1 MRAPAMVAYLGLGL
15 LGVGVTAMSPESA
28 DARLLRPFVDLQGC
42 VSCDEC
48 GWFTTKHETTGSF
61 GSKKGPPHECI
72 PGACANHI
80 NCGDEVPQDDAL
92 MQTTEHSNDE
102 ISILM
107 RRAVNGDRE
116 SLRSLIDRHRRQ
128 AYLDSTNSVLQLVA
142 CGGGVIGQIPLDP
155 SMISLAQ
162 HLLTE

>member
-1 MRAPAMVAYLGLGL
+1 
-15 LGVGVTAMSPESA
+15 
-28 DARLLRPFVDLQGC
+28 
-42 VSCDEC
+42 
-48 GWFTTKHETTGSF
+48 
-61 GSKKGPPHECI
+61 
-72 PGACANHI
+72 
-80 NCGDEVPQDDAL
+80 

-116 SLRSLIDRHRRQ
+116 SLRSLIARHRRQ

-142 CGGGVIGQIPLDP
+142 CGGGVIGQTPLDP